1 MKIKLKSNGQ
11 IINPPLRVAE
21 RYIRLGK
28 AIAYVEPAVVEPKSK
43 KKSKAKKEEVF
54 ESQVTQEEAAPEEV
68 QEL

>member
-28 AIAYVEPAVVEPKSK
+28 AIPYVEPAVVEPKSK

>member
-28 AIAYVEPAVVEPKSK
+28 ATVYEEPVKEVIKPK
-43 KKSKAKKEEVF
+43 KKSKVKKEEVF
-54 ESQVTQEEAAPEEV
+54 ESQVIEEEAAPEEV